1 MGMHAREKIQAAI
14 IEKSSLHFLL
24 ACCSRNDGRR
34 RGAISR
40 GQEGRNRDRNNRVA
54 AAGDRCDQFQFRSED
69 EVEDFALRRN
79 LWVDHVLDRG
89 YAPVIPD

>member
-1 MGMHAREKIQAAI
+1 MMVEGVVR
-14 IEKSSLHFLL
+14 L
-24 ACCSRNDGRR
+24 A
-34 RGAISR
+34 GAKKGGTGI
-40 GQEGRNRDRNNRVA
+40 GITVWLQQ
-54 AAGDRCDQFQFRSED
+54 GDRCDQFQFRSED